1 MAARKFPPP
10 PGASIRLP
18 ERNADAS
25 PALARRFLR
34 RFPLCG
40 HRLWGQRRL
49 GQAGAFRQSN
59 RRSGVLPA
67 AILRRSNGHIGAVPV
82 TSALLR
88 QERQWRGARGAALR
102 AEGAGAGGPG
112 SEQRTSRTASSPSRT
127 AGMSSIALVSQ
138 WEWLL
143 GALAGPE
150 PSCGVLTGGRKLIHS
165 RRGDMAQHRG
175 PQTLQQS
182 TRDDATD
189 PQCCKGQCQASPCKR
204 GTWAFP
210 PGPKCALTHGILH
223 PSAVAA
229 CGGVT
234 TAPTG
239 DPHHRQTGWRGATRR
254 RWHPQ
259 MGDGLPSNPSPC
271 FPTPHAPFFFLF
283 LSLSS
288 LLFASLLLNKIHPF
302 FWQQHLASF
311 GFNLVSGDIL
321 NLLSSFWFMHRD

>member
-1 MAARKFPPP
+1 MT
-10 PGASIRLP
+10 G
-18 ERNADAS
+18 
-25 PALARRFLR
+25 
-34 RFPLCG
+34 
-40 HRLWGQRRL
+40 
-49 GQAGAFRQSN
+49 
-59 RRSGVLPA
+59 
-67 AILRRSNGHIGAVPV
+67 
-82 TSALLR
+82 
-88 QERQWRGARGAALR
+88 RGAARRGRFCR
-102 AEGAGAGGPG
+102 AAEARSQRDPGGEHRAGTVGIEPPACRSQGGG
-112 SEQRTSRTASSPSRT
+112 SERKAQFRALGTAQRTSRTATSPSRT
-127 AGMSSIALVSQ
+127 AGMSSTALVSE

-182 TRDDATD
+182 TREDATD
-189 PQCCKGQCQASPCKR
+189 PQCCKGQCQAGPCKR

-229 CGGVT
+229 CGGVA

-271 FPTPHAPFFFLF
+271 SPMHPSVFYFF
-283 LSLSS
+283 LSLPFS
-288 LLFASLLLNKIHPF
+288 LPLYY
-302 FWQQHLASF
+302 
-311 GFNLVSGDIL
+311 
-321 NLLSSFWFMHRD
+321 